1 MRLIR
6 LCFAY
11 GGLCGKILFMFQSS
25 KQPRFKPVLLPLT
38 SLFLFVI
45 FFFLLASIPNASAE
59 VGKRAMVVTAD
70 KRATT
75 AAYQVLRGGGN
86 AVDAAI
92 AAQWVLNVVEPQS
105 SGIGG
110 GGFFMYYDAATKSIH
125 TFDGREKAPAEAFP
139 EMFIDEKTGAPMPF
153 YPDRITGGLP
163 VGVPGTLKL
172 LHTVHGKFGSKK
184 YNFGDLF
191 DPAILLAENGF
202 HVTSRLFYHT
212 NEEALRLKRF
222 EASRKIFFNEEGDAY
237 KPRDILF
244 QKDLAETFKLIKQ
257 DGINVFYEGEIA
269 RDIVDAVRNASY
281 HPGHMKMEDL
291 LFYNV
296 EVRDPVRG
304 NYRGYDVFSMGPPSS
319 GGSTLIQALHILEGF
334 NVRLMGRTPEGIH
347 VFSEAQKLA
356 FQDRNKFIGDPVYS
370 DVPLEKLISKE
381 FARSRSAEITA
392 NRTLPVTV
400 PSKPMYMEGM
410 HTSHISIV
418 DQDGN
423 MVSFTTT
430 IESVFGSGMV
440 VPGRGFLLNNELTD
454 FNEIPRNGKDELHP
468 NAVEGDKRP
477 RSSMTPTFVFKK
489 GEPFLIAGTPGG
501 STIIGTVLNIIV
513 NVIDLEMPLK
523 QAMVTP
529 RIINRNGP
537 TELEGALYA
546 NDLLKDQ
553 LEQMGHRISE
563 RVVIGNAQAI
573 HFESPER
580 IVGESDP
587 RGEGTAQG
595 Y

>member
-1 MRLIR
+1 
-6 LCFAY
+6 
-11 GGLCGKILFMFQSS
+11 MFQSS

-86 AVDAAI
+86 AVDAAV